1 VKNSA
6 IDDVLPP
13 SWGALPILQVNMVH
27 FLLKEIE
34 KECDGIESNEP
45 KKQKK
50 MRKQQQQEGQA
61 RVMSAQPS
69 ADEGVREIISLASL
83 AGRYLGCTL
92 DKRCQFANEARVA
105 E

>member
-6 IDDVLPP
+6 IDEVLPP
-13 SWGALPILQVNMVH
+13 AWGALPILQVNMVH
-27 FLLKEIE
+27 FLLKEVE
-34 KECDGIESNEP
+34 KECDGIEGNEP
-45 KKQKK
+45 KKRKK
-50 MRKQQQQEGQA
+50 MRKQQQQGQT

-83 AGRYLGCTL
+83 VGRYLGCTL